1 MKKVPPNRVRSHAD
15 FDLTPLGMWADRGDA
30 ALMPGARHF
39 QYPASQ
45 TLFASDGLGE
55 VLIRNQNF
63 KAPKSSSDIDSLVW
77 PFGAIEG
84 GDCFGASLNAQH
96 VLRRLRLLA
105 MAASFM
111 RRSRESLLLYP
122 KFIRTTIKA
131 GIGPKSVTCD
141 GGACVAV
148 SASRLRQRR
157 RSSRGPGDRRL
168 R

>member
-84 GDCFGASLNAQH
+84 GGTALAQASTHSTFCADCD
-96 VLRRLRLLA
+96 
-105 MAASFM
+105 
-111 RRSRESLLLYP
+111 
-122 KFIRTTIKA
+122 
-131 GIGPKSVTCD
+131 C
-141 GGACVAV
+141 
-148 SASRLRQRR
+148 
-157 RSSRGPGDRRL
+157 
-168 R
+168 